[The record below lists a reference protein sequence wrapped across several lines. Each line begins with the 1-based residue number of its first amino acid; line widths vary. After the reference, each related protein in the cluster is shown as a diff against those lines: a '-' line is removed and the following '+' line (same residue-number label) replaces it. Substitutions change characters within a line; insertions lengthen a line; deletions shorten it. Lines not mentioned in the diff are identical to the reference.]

1 MARYVF
7 RLPDVGEGIAEAEI
21 VEWHVAVGDHIEEEA
36 PLVDVMTDKAT
47 VELTSPVSGV
57 VVERGGEEGQ
67 ELAVGEALVV
77 LETEGAVDAAPT
89 PTTDEIPS
97 PPPARASASPAAAAP
112 EAAKPLAS
120 PATRRRAKEAG
131 VDLAAVQG
139 SGPEGRVRD
148 ADFAAARAPTL
159 ARREGV
165 TDVKV
170 IGLRRR
176 IAERM
181 VESYRRIP
189 HYAYVEEADV
199 TELEALRVHL
209 NASRPQSRLS
219 LPPFLI
225 TALVRVLPDFP
236 QINATYD
243 DEAGVVHRHAPV
255 HMGVAVQTDDGL
267 MVPVVRHAE
276 ARDLWDLSAEIGR
289 LAAAAR
295 AGKATREE
303 LSGSTITLT
312 SLGLLGGIA
321 TTPIINAPEVA
332 IVGPNKIVD
341 RPVVRDGQVQVRK
354 MMNISSSF
362 DHRVVDGYDAAAF
375 IQAVKARLEH
385 PALLF
390 MP

>member
-21 VEWHVAVGDHIEEEA
+21 VEWRVAVGDHVEEEQ

-47 VELTSPVSGV
+47 VELTSPVAGV
-57 VVERGGEEGQ
+57 VLERGGEEGQ

-77 LETEGAVDAAPT
+77 LETEGAAPAEAAPK
-89 PTTDEIPS
+89 
-97 PPPARASASPAAAAP
+97 PAAATKAAAP
-112 EAAKPLAS
+112 AAAEPAAPKPLAS

-131 VDLAAVQG
+131 VDLASVRG
-139 SGPEGRVRD
+139 SGPAGRVLD
-148 ADFAAARAPTL
+148 ADFAAAKSPIL
-159 ARREGV
+159 AQRDGV

-181 VESYRRIP
+181 MDSYRRIP
-189 HYAYVEEADV
+189 HFAYVEEVDV
-199 TELEALRVHL
+199 TELEALRAHL
-209 NASRPQSRLS
+209 NATRPERRLS
-219 LPPFLI
+219 LPPFII
-225 TALVRVLPDFP
+225 TALVRVLPEFP

-267 MVPVVRHAE
+267 MVPVIRHAE

-295 AGKATREE
+295 AGKASREE

-312 SLGLLGGIA
+312 SLGLLGGVA

-341 RPVVRDGQVQVRK
+341 RPVVRDGQIHVRK
-354 MMNISSSF
+354 IMNISSSF

-390 MP
+390 MG

>member
-21 VEWHVAVGDHIEEEA
+21 VEWRVAVGDTVEEEQ

-47 VELTSPVSGV
+47 VELTSPVAGV
-57 VVERGGEEGQ
+57 VLERGGEEGQ

-77 LETEGAVDAAPT
+77 LETEGAAPAEAAAKRA
-89 PTTDEIPS
+89 
-97 PPPARASASPAAAAP
+97 PAKTKAAAPAAAAQP
-112 EAAKPLAS
+112 AAAKPLAS

-131 VDLAAVQG
+131 VDLASVEG
-139 SGPEGRVRD
+139 SGPEGRVLD
-148 ADFAAARAPTL
+148 ADLAAAKSPTL

-165 TDVKV
+165 TEVKV

-181 VESYRRIP
+181 MDSYRRIP
-189 HYAYVEEADV
+189 HYAYVEDVDV
-199 TELEALRVHL
+199 TELEALRAHL
-209 NASRPQSRLS
+209 NASRPDGRLS
-219 LPPFLI
+219 LPPFII
-225 TALVRVLPDFP
+225 TALVRVLADFP

-243 DEAGVVHRHAPV
+243 DEAGVVHRHGPV

-267 MVPVVRHAE
+267 LVPVVRHAE
-276 ARDLWDLSAEIGR
+276 ARDLWDLAAEIGR

-295 AGKATREE
+295 DGKASREE
-303 LSGSTITLT
+303 LTGSTITLT
-312 SLGLLGGIA
+312 SLGALGGIA

-332 IVGPNKIVD
+332 IVGPNKIVE

-354 MMNISSSF
+354 IMNISSSF

-390 MP
+390 MR

>member
-21 VEWHVAVGDHIEEEA
+21 IEWRVAVGDHVDEEQ

-47 VELTSPVSGV
+47 VELTSPVAGV
-57 VVERGGEEGQ
+57 IVERGAEEGQ

-77 LETEGAVDAAPT
+77 LETEGAAPAEATPKSAPAEAKPAA
-89 PTTDEIPS
+89 
-97 PPPARASASPAAAAP
+97 PAAAAQP
-112 EAAKPLAS
+112 AVAKPLAS

-131 VDLAAVQG
+131 VDLASVQG
-139 SGPEGRVRD
+139 SGPAGRVLD
-148 ADFAAARAPTL
+148 ADLVAAKPPTL
-159 ARREGV
+159 ARREGL

-181 VESYRRIP
+181 MDSYRRIP
-189 HYAYVEEADV
+189 HFAYVEEVDV

-209 NASRPQSRLS
+209 NASGPDRRLS
-219 LPPFLI
+219 LPPFII
-225 TALVRVLPDFP
+225 TALVRTLPDFP

-243 DEAGVVHRHAPV
+243 DEAGVVHRHGPV

-267 MVPVVRHAE
+267 MVPVIRHAE
-276 ARDLWDLSAEIGR
+276 ARDLWDLAAEIGR

-295 AGKATREE
+295 DGKASREE

-312 SLGLLGGIA
+312 SLGVLGGIA

-332 IVGPNKIVD
+332 IIGPNKIVE
-341 RPVVRDGQVQVRK
+341 RPVVGDGQIHVRK

-375 IQAVKARLEH
+375 IQAVKAKLEH

-390 MP
+390 MG